1 MKACIGDNMLSIIII
16 LVNITVTVLSI
27 YIFDYL
33 EDGIVNNIFVIILS
47 LLGGVIVTALLVVL
61 FLEVFYLLLPKRK
74 VQKSMFTHKILK
86 QILSVP
92 IHFSRMKLKIVGK
105 ENLPKDSGFSIYA
118 NHSSWIDTPIIVYG
132 LYDNPVGAIGKDGAF
147 NIPIIGKFAPKFGGV
162 MIFRENPRQSAE
174 AIKQVITN
182 VKNGFSMLI
191 FPEGTR
197 SPHVNSLLDFKP
209 GAFKVALR
217 SGKPLVPITIVKPIN
232 YRKIKWPFIK
242 RVTLII
248 HKPLSFDDFKTM
260 KSLELSSKV
269 RKIIDGPFNKIDKD
283 K

>member
-1 MKACIGDNMLSIIII
+1 MLSIIII
-16 LVNITVTVLSI
+16 LVNITVTVFSI
-27 YIFDYL
+27 YIFDYRV
-33 EDGIVNNIFVIILS
+33 DGIINNIYVIILS
-47 LLGGVIVTALLVVL
+47 LIGGIIITVLLVIL
-61 FLEVFYLLLPKRK
+61 LLEVFYLLLPKRK
-74 VQKSMFTHKILK
+74 IQKSMFTHKILK

-92 IHFSRMKLKIVGK
+92 IHYSLMKLKVIGK
-105 ENLPKDSGFSIYA
+105 DNLPKDSGFTIYA

-147 NIPIIGKFAPKFGGV
+147 QIPIVGKLAPKFGGV

-174 AIKQVITN
+174 AIRQVITN

-197 SPHVNSLLDFKP
+197 SPNINSLLEFKP

-217 SGKPLVPITIVKPIN
+217 SGKPLVPITIVRPKN

-248 HKPLSFDDFKTM
+248 HEPLLFEDFSTM
-260 KSLELSSKV
+260 KSLELSNKV
-269 RKIIDGPFNKIDKD
+269 REIIDRPLNVID
-283 K
+283 

>member
-1 MKACIGDNMLSIIII
+1 MGDNMLSIIII
-16 LVNITVTVLSI
+16 SVDIAITVFSI
-27 YIFDYL
+27 YIFDYRA
-33 EDGIVNNIFVIILS
+33 DGIVNNIFVIVLS
-47 LLGGVIVTALLVVL
+47 VLGGVVITLLLVVL
-61 FLEVFYLLLPKRK
+61 FLELFYYLLPKKK

-92 IHFSRMKLKIVGK
+92 IHYSRMKLKIVGK

-147 NIPIIGKFAPKFGGV
+147 QIPLVGKLALKFGGV

-174 AIKQVITN
+174 AIKQVVKN
-182 VKNGFSMLI
+182 VKSGFSMLI

-232 YRKIKWPFIK
+232 YKKIRWPHIK

-248 HKPLSFDDFKTM
+248 HEPLLFDDFKSM

-269 RKIIDGPFNKIDKD
+269 QKIVDGPLNSL
-283 K
+283 

>member
-1 MKACIGDNMLSIIII
+1 MLSILVI
-16 LVNITVTVLSI
+16 LVDLVITVFSV
-27 YIFDYL
+27 YIFDYRV
-33 EDGIVNNIFVIILS
+33 DGVINNIFVIILS
-47 LLGGVIVTALLVVL
+47 ILGGVIITLLLVVL
-61 FLEVFYLLLPKRK
+61 FLEAFYFILPKNK

-86 QILSVP
+86 QILGVP
-92 IHFSRMKLKIVGK
+92 IHYSRMKLKIVGK

-147 NIPIIGKFAPKFGGV
+147 QIPLVGKLALKFGGV
-162 MIFRENPRQSAE
+162 MLFRNNPRQSAK
-174 AIKQVITN
+174 AIKQVIAN

-197 SPHVNSLLDFKP
+197 SPHVNSLLEFKP

-232 YRKIKWPFIK
+232 YKKIKWPFVK
-242 RVTLII
+242 RVTLLI
-248 HKPLSFDDFKTM
+248 HEPLLFDDFKTM
-260 KSLELSSKV
+260 KSLELSKKV
-269 RKIIDGPFNKIDKD
+269 QKIIEGSLNQ
-283 K
+283 